1 MDKSIAQGN
10 IWEYNRT
17 AMKNNS
23 VLAWRVLIII
33 VALAGLGWLQWSRV
47 PTDAESASRIAA
59 ARVNFPAPDFVLD
72 TLDGK
77 RVAWDDLRGK
87 VVLVNFWATWC
98 PPCRAEASDLQAA
111 YQAHRNSDFVLLGI
125 DNAEDDADVK
135 KFVDEFH
142 LTFPILLD
150 RDLEVSQRFQVMALP
165 TSFIV
170 DRDGII
176 RVVNVGGMD
185 RAYIE
190 AQLSNLGMTR

>member
-1 MDKSIAQGN
+1 MTKDRQRIKGYAL
-10 IWEYNRT
+10 
-17 AMKNNS
+17 
-23 VLAWRVLIII
+23 LAL
-33 VALAGLGWLQWSRV
+33 VALLGAGWIQWSRV
-47 PTDAESASRIAA
+47 PTQTETAVRVAA
-59 ARVNFPAPDFVLD
+59 ARVNFPAPAFTLD

-77 RVAWDDLRGK
+77 RIAWDDLRGK

-98 PPCRAEASDLQAA
+98 PPCRAEMNDLQAA
-111 YQAHRNSDFVLLGI
+111 YQAHRASDFVLLAI

-135 KFVDEFH
+135 NFADEFR

-150 RDLEVSQRFQVMALP
+150 RDGGIARQFNVLALP

-176 RVVNVGGMD
+176 RAVNVGGMD

-190 AQLSNLGMTR
+190 AQLSNLGVPRP